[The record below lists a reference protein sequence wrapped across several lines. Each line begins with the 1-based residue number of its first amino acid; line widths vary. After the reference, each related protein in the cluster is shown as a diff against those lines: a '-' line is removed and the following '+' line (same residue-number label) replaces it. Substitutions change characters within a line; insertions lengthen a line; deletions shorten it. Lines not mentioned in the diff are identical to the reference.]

1 MGRENVNKLVTLV
14 CKAVALAMGVA
25 VIVLGALHGA
35 TAETR
40 IMLLG
45 IGLFGLALAALQ
57 QSDGDEAL
65 D

>member
-1 MGRENVNKLVTLV
+1 MEKENVNKIVTLV

-35 TAETR
+35 TVETR
-40 IMLLG
+40 VTLLG

-57 QSDGDEAL
+57 SSDGDQAL